1 MISDLPVL
9 IVLSGPT
16 AVGKTS
22 LAIRL
27 AQSLSAEIISADSR
41 QFFREMNIG
50 TACPSP
56 GQLAA
61 VPHHFVRHLSIH
73 ENYNIGLYE
82 KDVLAQLDELFLKS
96 RFALMV
102 GGSGLYI
109 RAVCHGI
116 DPMPEKNAAIRCEL
130 QRQLK
135 EEGIAVL
142 RERLKKL
149 DPEYYDMVDLNNPVR
164 LIRALEVC
172 ITTASTYS
180 SVRKNKPAE
189 RRFRTIMIGLELPR
203 EELYHKINLR
213 TDEMIKLG
221 LVDEARQLYP
231 FRHLNALN
239 TVGYQELFR
248 YFEGKITLES
258 AIEKIKQNTRH
269 FAKRQM
275 TWLRKEPEINWFSP
289 QQEADIFK
297 LIKNEE

>member
-22 LAIRL
+22 LAIKL

-41 QFFREMNIG
+41 QFFREMSIG

-56 GQLAA
+56 IQLAA
-61 VPHHFVRHLSIH
+61 VPHHFVHHLSIH
-73 ENYNIGLYE
+73 EHYNIGLYE
-82 KDVLAQLDELFLKS
+82 KDVLAKLDELFLKS

-116 DPMPEKNAAIRCEL
+116 DLIPEKNAAIRCEL

-135 EEGIAVL
+135 EEGISIF

-149 DPEYYDMVDLNNPVR
+149 DPEYYDQVDLNNPVR

-172 ITTASTYS
+172 ITTGSTFS
-180 SVRKNKPAE
+180 SIRKNKPAE
-189 RRFRTIMIGLELPR
+189 RKFRTIMIGLDLPR
-203 EELYHKINLR
+203 KELYHKINLR
-213 TDEMIKLG
+213 TDEMINLG

-239 TVGYQELFR
+239 TVGYRELFLF
-248 YFEGKITLES
+248 FEGKITLES

-289 QQEADIFK
+289 QQEADILK
-297 LIKNEE
+297 YIRSKV